1 VLVELGVV
9 LGVVLSVV
17 VGGAGTVDVG
27 TAVVEELVEVGAAV
41 GRGTVAI
48 VGADSDTAPPA
59 A

>member
-1 VLVELGVV
+1 VLVE